1 MRHPTVDFSLGAV
14 LHSCCMRAFSIPSIR
29 TSRLVLRPLNEADVA
44 ALYSIHSDPK
54 AMRYWSAPI
63 WKDEERGRTMIAR
76 DRDQNLTDHLRL
88 GIELAAPGDL
98 IGTCTLFDINDQC
111 HRAELGYM
119 LGSFAWGHGYMRE
132 ALQAFLTYAFG
143 ELHLNR
149 VEADTDPRNEP
160 SIRVL
165 ESLGFVKEGHFRERW
180 IVEGEVSDSAMF
192 GLLSREWAAKK

>member
-1 MRHPTVDFSLGAV
+1 MRQPTVDFSLGAV

-29 TSRLVLRPLNEADVA
+29 TSRLVLRPLDQADVA

-63 WKDEERGRTMIAR
+63 WKDEERGRTMIER

-119 LGSFAWGHGYMRE
+119 LGSFAWGHGY
-132 ALQAFLTYAFG
+132 T
-143 ELHLNR
+143 
-149 VEADTDPRNEP
+149 
-160 SIRVL
+160 
-165 ESLGFVKEGHFRERW
+165 
-180 IVEGEVSDSAMF
+180 
-192 GLLSREWAAKK
+192 